1 MKLLALNVHGTHI
14 LTNLSVT
21 VWHLFFQRCHFCEK
35 GDKEELL
42 LLCDHCDKG
51 YHTYCHKP
59 KMSTVPDGEWFCANC
74 LSKVMTITLRHKTC
88 LPK

>member
-1 MKLLALNVHGTHI
+1 MVF
-14 LTNLSVT
+14 V
-21 VWHLFFQRCHFCEK
+21 FQRCHFCEK

-42 LLCDHCDKG
+42 LLCDGCDTG

-74 LSKVMTITLRHKTC
+74 IFKVITITVRHGGEAVSSSKILNFDVRVTS
-88 LPK
+88 K

>member
-1 MKLLALNVHGTHI
+1 MKLFASNVQDTEN
-14 LTNLSVT
+14 LTNLSVIHICLT
-21 VWHLFFQRCHFCEK
+21 VWHFSQRCHFCEK

-42 LLCDHCDKG
+42 LLCDGCDKG

-74 LSKVMTITLRHKTC
+74 VCKVMTITLRH
-88 LPK
+88 